1 MLEFYGIIE
10 NGLLKTIL
18 LSSFGQIQAFFNS
31 GLLLAFNNASHHQH
45 SLSNHLHIFLFSYIT
60 DITAY
65 TEQFYFFIFAV
76 VKVANFFFFF
86 FFFAFTIDKIPAI
99 F

>member
-10 NGLLKTIL
+10 NGLLKKIL
-18 LSSFGQIQAFFNS
+18 LSSFGQIQAFFNN
-31 GLLLAFNNASHHQH
+31 GLLAFNNAFHHQH

-65 TEQFYFFIFAV
+65 IEQF
-76 VKVANFFFFF
+76 
-86 FFFAFTIDKIPAI
+86 
-99 F
+99 